1 MCTRFSFAIPREIM
15 KRQFTINIKDSE
27 LQYSY
32 NIGAGQGAY
41 VMTNKSQDLQV
52 FRWGLIP
59 HWAQK
64 EHVGL
69 NFTTALGE
77 TIATQD
83 TFRMAAR
90 QRRCL
95 VFADSYY
102 EWQRNG
108 LKTQPF
114 RITLQ
119 DQRVMVFAGVW
130 EEWEDM
136 AGHLFQTFAIV
147 TTPAPEAMKIF
158 GLRSPVILD
167 NTAQQQTWLHAEN
180 LTDALSVLQPYS
192 AQKLSYYPIHPDLE
206 YLEFNSALVHT
217 PYDIP
222 LDHKR
227 LWVYL

>member
-1 MCTRFSFAIPREIM
+1 MCTRFSFAIPREII
-15 KRQFTINIKDSE
+15 KRQFALNIKESE

-41 VMTNKSQDLQV
+41 IMTNLSQDLQV

-64 EHVGL
+64 EQVGL
-69 NFTTALGE
+69 NFINAVGE

-108 LKTQPF
+108 LQTQPF
-114 RITLQ
+114 RISLS
-119 DQRVMVFAGVW
+119 DNKIMVFAGLW
-130 EEWEDM
+130 EEWQDHL
-136 AGHLFQTFAIV
+136 GHLFHTFAIV
-147 TTPAPEAMKIF
+147 TTPSSEDMKAF
-158 GLRSPVILD
+158 GLRMPVILD
-167 NTAQQQTWLHAEN
+167 TPALQNTWLYAEQ
-180 LTDALSVLQPYS
+180 LPQAMTVIKPLSRS
-192 AQKLSYYPIHPDLE
+192 KLSFYPIHPDVE
-206 YLEFNSALVHT
+206 YLEFNAPLIHT

-222 LDHKR
+222 LEQRR
-227 LWVYL
+227 LWEY

>member
-1 MCTRFSFAIPREIM
+1 MCTRFSFAIPREII
-15 KRQFTINIKDSE
+15 KRHFPLNIKESE

-41 VMTNKSQDLQV
+41 IMTNDSQDLQV

-59 HWAQK
+59 NWAQR
-64 EHVGL
+64 EQVGL
-69 NFTTALGE
+69 NFINAIAE

-108 LKTQPF
+108 PKTQPF

-119 DQRVMVFAGVW
+119 EQKIMVFAGLW
-130 EEWEDM
+130 EEWQDTL
-136 AGHLFQTFAIV
+136 GHVFHTFAIL
-147 TTPAPEAMKIF
+147 TTPAVDDMKVF
-158 GLRSPVILD
+158 GLRMPVILETT
-167 NTAQQQTWLHAEN
+167 NQQNTWLYAEQLAEAMTVIKPLN
-180 LTDALSVLQPYS
+180 RNKFSF
-192 AQKLSYYPIHPDLE
+192 YPVHPDVE
-206 YLEFNSALVHT
+206 FLEFNSSFIHT

-222 LDHKR
+222 QEERR
-227 LWVYL
+227 LWQY